1 MRKSLHARAS
11 GPINERF
18 AEAMDSVAA
27 PWPVAVAVSGGSDSL
42 ALMFLLRD
50 WARSRGLPLPIVLCV
65 DHGVRPESR
74 AEARQVVRWARNAGL
89 GGNVLTN
96 LEAPPRSDIVAACR
110 VARYRLMG
118 EWAKRKGLMAIC
130 VAHTQDDQAE
140 TFLLRL
146 ARGSG
151 VDGLAAMRSIAPYP
165 DPEFSKLRLVRPL
178 LGFGR
183 QELRDYL
190 GTASQPWLEDPMNDD
205 PRFARARIRSAWPQ
219 LEVLGLTRKR
229 LAESAAHL
237 GRARAA
243 LDTVT
248 QAILMRACK
257 PCQDGV
263 AVDPVALIGAPREL
277 GLRALASILMA
288 VARNPYRPR
297 FERLQGLFDSISAG
311 EFGSAR
317 TLHGCRIAPAP
328 SKWAVFGKRTLLV
341 QPEKTRQSA
350 GKGRGGPQ

>member
-1 MRKSLHARAS
+1 
-11 GPINERF
+11 
-18 AEAMDSVAA
+18 MDAVAA
-27 PWPVAVAVSGGSDSL
+27 PWPAAVAVSGGSDSL

-50 WARSRGLPLPIVLCV
+50 WAKSRGLTPPIVLCV
-65 DHGVRPESR
+65 DHGVRPESHS
-74 AEARQVVRWARNAGL
+74 EALKVVRWAKKAGL
-89 GGNVLTN
+89 GGKVLTN
-96 LEAPPRSDIVAACR
+96 LESRPRSDIEAACR
-110 VARYRLMG
+110 AVRYRLMG
-118 EWAKRKGLMAIC
+118 DWAKRKGLGAIC
-130 VAHTQDDQAE
+130 VAHTRDDQAE

-151 VDGLAAMRSIAPYP
+151 VDGLAAMRAVAPYP
-165 DPEFSKLRLVRPL
+165 APEFSKLRLVRPL

-190 GTASQPWLEDPMNDD
+190 VAEGQPWLEDPMNVD

-219 LEVLGLTRKR
+219 LELLGLTPNR
-229 LAESAAHL
+229 LAEAAAHL

-243 LDTVT
+243 LDAAS

-257 PCQDGV
+257 PRQEGV
-263 AVDPVALIGAPREL
+263 AVDPIALIGAPREL
-277 GLRALASILMA
+277 GLRALASILMV

-297 FERLQGLFDSISAG
+297 FERLQALFDSISEG
-311 EFGSAR
+311 ELGSAR

-328 SKWAVFGKRTLLV
+328 SKWAVFGKQTLLV

-350 GKGRGGPQ
+350 GKGRGRPQ